1 LSEDEAA
8 IWERRY
14 RSGRRLV
21 DDYDPWLASWRPE
34 FVARN
39 GRALDIGC
47 GEGRDTEVLLGWGF
61 DVTAFDRS
69 SAAVELS
76 RARNPAAHHQVMDI
90 RELGQLDVHFAVV
103 VANLTLHYFD
113 RTETLAS
120 FAEIHRLLEPA
131 GLFAFRVDAAPDGG
145 GAESESWARVDQE
158 GVGKQVFTTRKLDE
172 ALAGRFRVLS
182 QEKWTIGRHGR
193 PKRLFEVI
201 AESQQG

>member
-47 GEGRDTEVLLGWGF
+47 GEGRDTEVVLGWGF

>member
-1 LSEDEAA
+1 MSETEAD

-21 DDYDPWLASWRPE
+21 DDYDPWLARWRPE
-34 FVARN
+34 IVARK

-69 SAAVELS
+69 NAAVELS
-76 RARNPAAHHQVMDI
+76 RGRNPAAHHQVMDI
-90 RELGQLDVHFAVV
+90 CDLGRLDASFAVV

-113 RTETLAS
+113 RAETLAW
-120 FAEIHRLLEPA
+120 FAEVHRLLEPA
-131 GLFAFRVDAAPDGG
+131 GLFALRVDAVPDGRG
-145 GAESESWARVDQE
+145 PQIESWARVDQE
-158 GVGKQVFTTRKLDE
+158 GVGKQVFTPRKLDE
-172 ALAGRFRVLS
+172 ALAGQFRVLS

-193 PKRLFEVI
+193 PKTLFEVI